1 VFNKVVV
8 VLEGA
13 EEVPVRLYDKGRK
26 YKVTKERRGRRR
38 VEM

>member
-1 VFNKVVV
+1 MVVF
-8 VLEGA
+8 EGA